1 MSQAVLDALE
11 HISEN
16 ENDEVRE
23 GASGGTVGSLE
34 EVEVEEE
41 DDSIQAV
48 KVKKPRTQKQIDAF
62 AGVIAKRTLAR
73 EARAGK
79 RKEVSDEAERKAIE
93 DKKILDAKI
102 IKKAINL
109 TKRKIREERILD
121 DEDMQETR
129 VSSHAPSFKGSNAPP
144 PKLQIHFV

>member
-11 HISEN
+11 EVSEK
-16 ENDEVRE
+16 EEEIEVE
-23 GASGGTVGSLE
+23 K

-41 DDSIQAV
+41 DDNIQAV

-79 RKEVSDEAERKAIE
+79 RLEVAVEKEKVAIE
-93 DKKILDAKI
+93 DKRILDAKI

-109 TKRKIREERILD
+109 TKRKIREERILED
-121 DEDMQETR
+121 DDTED
-129 VSSHAPSFKGSNAPP
+129 APIQRKKALVKPEIP
-144 PKLQIHFV
+144 PKLQILFV

>member
-79 RKEVSDEAERKAIE
+79 RLEVAVEKEKVAIE
-93 DKKILDAKI
+93 DKRILDAKI

-109 TKRKIREERILD
+109 TKRKIREERILED
-121 DEDMQETR
+121 DDTED
-129 VSSHAPSFKGSNAPP
+129 APIQRKKALVKPEIP
-144 PKLQIHFV
+144 PKLQILFV